1 MVITA
6 IVGVLTARWC
16 TADCLGTVSRREAT
30 QARHSFQVK
39 PSSLQSSWVITY
51 LATHHKQ
58 EAGQRK
64 FIFTIGAT
72 QVCMEAWRMIHGIA
86 VTRLWRLRHLSQ
98 GTCILPA
105 GYYIGWPRK
114 NATTLVVNFKDIVNK
129 TNLFFILL
137 GRKFIF
143 QQNDT
148 MTINFG

>member
-1 MVITA
+1 M
-6 IVGVLTARWC
+6 LTARCC

-39 PSSLQSSWVITY
+39 PSSLQSSWIITY
-51 LATHHKQ
+51 LATHHKE

-98 GTCILPA
+98 GILPA

-114 NATTLVVNFKDIVNK
+114 NATTWSLISRISSIKRICFLFYWVENSFSNK
-129 TNLFFILL
+129 
-137 GRKFIF
+137 
-143 QQNDT
+143 
-148 MTINFG
+148 MTP